1 MGIDEEQKERILRV
15 AKHDYRDDDDVRI
28 DPRMRIAAITD
39 SKGTIEGYWV
49 GASIWVEAT

>member
-1 MGIDEEQKERILRV
+1 MIDDEQKERILRV